1 MKRAVNIIVS
11 GKVQAVFFR
20 ASTLTEA
27 KGLGLKGYVMNLP
40 DGNVLIEVEGEDKKI
55 EQLVEWCR
63 IGPVYARVTDVRVE
77 EIEVRNRQNFY
88 IRYA

>member
-11 GKVQAVFFR
+11 GKVQGVFFR

-40 DGNVLIEVEGEDKKI
+40 DGNVLIEVEGEDRKI

-63 IGPVYARVTDVRVE
+63 IGPVYAHVTDVRFE